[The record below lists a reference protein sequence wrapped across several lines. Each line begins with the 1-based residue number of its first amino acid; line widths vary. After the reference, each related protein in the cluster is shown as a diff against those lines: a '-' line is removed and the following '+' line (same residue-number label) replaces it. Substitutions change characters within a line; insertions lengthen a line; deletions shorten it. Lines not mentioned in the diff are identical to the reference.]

1 VKGYPFWWEDAACRT
16 ADAELFFTPEG
27 LTREQRRATERRAKL
42 ICARCPVRAQCL
54 EAALVGE
61 ERHGIWGGLSPRERR
76 QQLAEIA

>member
-1 VKGYPFWWEDAACRT
+1 MKGYPFWWEDAACRT